1 MKKEVKEEKEKK
13 KQQEAKKSTGDSR
26 VISHSLAKSHQE
38 SYRSAELAPRPSV
51 LFVLS
56 FTSKVT

>member
-1 MKKEVKEEKEKK
+1 MKKEVKEEKEK